1 MDWKKYSPHIISVV
15 VILLTSILYCS
26 PVLQGKRLVQDDI
39 VKNIAQAK
47 EIREYRDANGEEP
60 LWTTRVFSGM
70 TAFHIGTEY
79 STNVALMLDKVVR
92 RTFPRTANVLFV
104 TMLGFFILLVAMG
117 VNPWLALAASLTYGI
132 STNLIVSLVA
142 GHVTKVVSIG
152 YMAPAVGGVVLAL
165 RRKRLIGSLMTLVFV
180 GLMINGNHFQIL
192 YYFLLISIVVGIVYL
207 IQAIKEKTL
216 PDFAKAVGILAL
228 AAIGGLLP
236 NTAKLYN
243 AYEHSQE
250 TIRGGKSELSSKD
263 AKDKGGLDRDYAM
276 RWSYGPLETMTL
288 VVPSFMGGATS
299 EPLPEGGNVEEAL
312 KSFQLNKQQKEG
324 ILAQGPMYVG
334 DQPFLLGTVYL
345 GAGFIFLFILSIFL
359 LNGPTRAWLLSIIVM
374 SLVISWGRHFEMV
387 TGFLFDYFP
396 LYNKFRTPSM
406 ALAIAGLAIPL
417 MGILGLHRI
426 LSGEVDK
433 SELNKALKY
442 AVYIAGG
449 LMLLL
454 FLYGLLNDWVGSKD
468 ASYQGKNSPWG
479 IDAIYEALLADR
491 KSRYLSDWFISTL
504 VMAVTAFVIWYHDKG
519 KMKLTAVIMII
530 GLVYLADMW
539 HVSKR
544 YLNNDDFVS
553 QRDFEQQFRPSLADQ
568 AILQDPDPHYRVIN
582 VTRSPWTDG
591 LTCYHH
597 ENVGGHHAAKLQ
609 RYQDLIENELNA
621 QLQKLNGGLMQQGD
635 QVIMNPAVAQQMP
648 VYNMLNTKYF
658 IVQANNPGGAVLNRS
673 ACGNAWFVETI
684 QKVGTADEEMA
695 ALAQF
700 DPNSTAIVSAAYE
713 ASLYSYN
720 FGKSANAAIQ
730 LTDMSPKYLKYTSK
744 NDQDGLGVFS
754 EVYYGEGWEATI
766 DGAPA
771 EIERVNYVL
780 RAIKIPAGEHVVEMR
795 FNPSSFRLGMN
806 VSLAGSVLFL
816 LFAGGLIYFH
826 LKKQRED

>member
-39 VKNIAQAK
+39 VKNIAQTK
-47 EIREYRDANGEEP
+47 EMREYRDANGEEP

-70 TAFHIGTEY
+70 TAFHIGTQY
-79 STNVALMLDKVVR
+79 STNVALLLDKVVR

-165 RRKRLIGSLMTLVFV
+165 GRKRLIGALMTLVFV

-192 YYFLLISIVVGIVYL
+192 YYFLLISIVVGIVHL
-207 IQAIKEKTL
+207 IQAFKEKTL

-263 AKDKGGLDRDYAM
+263 DKDKGGLDRDYAM

-288 VVPSFMGGATS
+288 VVPSFMGGGTG

-334 DQPFLLGTVYL
+334 DQPFLLGTVYF

-359 LNGPTRAWLLSIIVM
+359 LKGPTRTWLLSIIVM
-374 SLVISWGRHFEMV
+374 SLVISWGRHFEAV
-387 TGFLFDYFP
+387 TGLLFDYFP

-417 MGILGLHRI
+417 MGILGLHRV
-426 LSGEVDK
+426 LNGDVDK
-433 SELNKALKY
+433 TELKKALKY
-442 AVYIAGG
+442 TVYIAGG

-454 FLYGLLNDWVGSKD
+454 FLYGLLNDWVGPKD

-519 KMKLTAVIMII
+519 KMKLTAVVMII

-553 QRDFEQQFRPSLADQ
+553 QRDFDQKFRPSLADQ

-621 QLQKLNGGLMQQGD
+621 QLQKLNSGLMQQGD
-635 QVIMNPAVAQQMP
+635 QVIMNPSVAQQMP

-673 ACGNAWFVETI
+673 ACGNAWFVENI

-700 DPNSTAIVSAAYE
+700 DPNKTAIVSAEYE
-713 ASLYSYN
+713 ASLYGYN
-720 FGKSANAAIQ
+720 FGKSTNASIQ
-730 LTDMSPKYLKYTSK
+730 LTDLSPKFLKYTSK

-754 EVYYGEGWEATI
+754 EVYYGNGWEATI
-766 DGAPA
+766 DGEPA

-780 RAIKIPAGEHVVEMR
+780 RAIKIPSGEHVVEMR

>member
-104 TMLGFFILLVAMG
+104 TMLGFFILLVAMR

-276 RWSYGPLETMTL
+276 RWSLWPLR
-288 VVPSFMGGATS
+288 
-299 EPLPEGGNVEEAL
+299 NH
-312 KSFQLNKQQKEG
+312 
-324 ILAQGPMYVG
+324 
-334 DQPFLLGTVYL
+334 DLG
-345 GAGFIFLFILSIFL
+345 
-359 LNGPTRAWLLSIIVM
+359 
-374 SLVISWGRHFEMV
+374 
-387 TGFLFDYFP
+387 
-396 LYNKFRTPSM
+396 
-406 ALAIAGLAIPL
+406 
-417 MGILGLHRI
+417 
-426 LSGEVDK
+426 
-433 SELNKALKY
+433 
-442 AVYIAGG
+442 
-449 LMLLL
+449 
-454 FLYGLLNDWVGSKD
+454 
-468 ASYQGKNSPWG
+468 
-479 IDAIYEALLADR
+479 
-491 KSRYLSDWFISTL
+491 
-504 VMAVTAFVIWYHDKG
+504 
-519 KMKLTAVIMII
+519 
-530 GLVYLADMW
+530 
-539 HVSKR
+539 
-544 YLNNDDFVS
+544 
-553 QRDFEQQFRPSLADQ
+553 
-568 AILQDPDPHYRVIN
+568 
-582 VTRSPWTDG
+582 
-591 LTCYHH
+591 
-597 ENVGGHHAAKLQ
+597 
-609 RYQDLIENELNA
+609 
-621 QLQKLNGGLMQQGD
+621 
-635 QVIMNPAVAQQMP
+635 
-648 VYNMLNTKYF
+648 
-658 IVQANNPGGAVLNRS
+658 
-673 ACGNAWFVETI
+673 
-684 QKVGTADEEMA
+684 
-695 ALAQF
+695 
-700 DPNSTAIVSAAYE
+700 
-713 ASLYSYN
+713 
-720 FGKSANAAIQ
+720 
-730 LTDMSPKYLKYTSK
+730 
-744 NDQDGLGVFS
+744 
-754 EVYYGEGWEATI
+754 
-766 DGAPA
+766 
-771 EIERVNYVL
+771 
-780 RAIKIPAGEHVVEMR
+780 
-795 FNPSSFRLGMN
+795 SSFLHGWRD
-806 VSLAGSVLFL
+806 
-816 LFAGGLIYFH
+816 
-826 LKKQRED
+826 Q